1 MHDET
6 EMAATKTTTLRMWFL
21 LITNW
26 AQKWQMEFLLFNK
39 SVQSLQY
46 NFFLLEDSKT
56 IEVVDMGRFCY
67 YM

>member
-26 AQKWQMEFLLFNK
+26 AQKWRKNDVNK
-39 SVQSLQY
+39 NVQSLQY